1 MNPFIKTFQFVLIT
15 ASFLTL
21 STSSVFGLDYV
32 ESSGGLADPQWEGG
46 HSEIEMADVDLD
58 GNVDLVAIGD
68 HGSPYINTQEH
79 GVMVYFGDG
88 TGRFSVFQNGNFGYG
103 GCCIGDVNGDGLQD
117 IGYGMHHNYSSND
130 FGDQLI
136 EVALG
141 DGTGQNWTPWDD
153 GLASQGEDWG
163 MFACDFGDVDN
174 DGDLDIAST
183 SFGSGN
189 PLMIYLNNGDG
200 TWTHSA
206 SLSGSNPDM
215 VVFFGD
221 INKDGNLDVA
231 SAYQNGSLFFGNG
244 DGTFYDAM
252 YNLPTGGSAGLD
264 GLSLGDVDNDGGM
277 DLSYI
282 DGGGVYVWV
291 FDESSTQWIDYTNN
305 LPVGGLEYS
314 YLYDMNVD
322 GFCDVVAGGSGNVE
336 VWTGDGAGNWT
347 RAANY
352 TIWNDPDCDFETM
365 NVGGD
370 VDHNGYPDIVHLTD
384 EGSWINSYN
393 HLRCYR
399 ESSMPTVLT
408 CTPLFPK
415 GGEVFP
421 VGSER
426 FTDWVSAVPGGQAST
441 VDIELSTSGSSGPWD
456 FIGAGLPNN
465 GRLQWTI
472 PQAASSTDCFLRY
485 TVVAGGDTVVTTTPA
500 PFIILGGALN
510 LTIDLEPVNP
520 PIIIPAG
527 GGSFDFDISVM
538 NSESVPIGCSVWIDV
553 TLPGGTIFGPLIN
566 VPATAPVGIIERTK
580 TQVVPGNAPAGQYSY
595 NAYVGIYPSS
605 VWSSASFDFEK
616 SASDDNGA
624 WISNWWTDFDGF
636 EEAELITT
644 APDQYEIVQIY
655 PNPFNPS
662 TAISIQLSAFSHVNL
677 AVYDITG
684 RKVATLIDGYRDIG
698 MHEVIFDATDL
709 PSGVY
714 LYRFESGSNI
724 ESGKIVLLK

>member
-1 MNPFIKTFQFVLIT
+1 MTC
-15 ASFLTL
+15 TL
-21 STSSVFGLDYV
+21 LLSINIAFPLEYV
-32 ESSGGLADPQWEGG
+32 ESSGGLDNPQWEGG
-46 HSEIEMADVDLD
+46 HSEIEMADVNLD

-88 TGRFSVFQNGNFGYG
+88 TGRFTVFQNGNFGYG

-117 IGYGMHHNYSSND
+117 IGYGMHHNYSSTD

-141 DGTGQNWTPWDD
+141 DGSGQNWTPWDD

-206 SLSGSNPDM
+206 ALSGSNPDM

-231 SAYQNGSLFFGNG
+231 SSYQNGSVFFGNG

-252 YNLPTGGSAGLD
+252 YNLPTGGMAGLD

-291 FDESSTQWIDYTNN
+291 FDESTTQWVDYTNN
-305 LPVGGLEYS
+305 LPVGSFEYS
-314 YLYDMNVD
+314 HLYDMNVD

-336 VWTGDGAGNWT
+336 IWLGDGTGNWS

-352 TIWNDPDCDFETM
+352 TILNDPSCSFETM

-370 VDHNGYPDIVHLTD
+370 IDHNGYPDIVHLTD
-384 EGSWINSYN
+384 EGGIFSSYN
-393 HLRCYR
+393 HLRCYK
-399 ESSMPTVLT
+399 ETSIPTSLT
-408 CTPLFPK
+408 CVPIFPK

-426 FTDWVSAVPGGQAST
+426 FTDWVSAVPGGQTSAVT
-441 VDIELSTSGSSGPWD
+441 IELSTSGAAGPWD
-456 FIGAGLPNN
+456 LVAADIPNN

-472 PQAASSTDCFLRY
+472 PEVTSSTDCYLRY
-485 TVVAGGDTVVTTTPA
+485 TVISGIDTVTTTTPGA
-500 PFIILGGALN
+500 FTILGGSLD
-510 LTIDLEPVNP
+510 LVVSLEPLNP

-527 GGSFDFDISVM
+527 GGSFDFTISVT
-538 NSESVPIGCSVWIDV
+538 NNELIPIGCNVWIDA
-553 TLPGGTIFGPLIN
+553 TLPNGSTFGPIVN
-566 VPATAPVGIIERTK
+566 VPVSAPVGTTERTK
-580 TQVVPGNAPAGQYSY
+580 PQTVPANAPAGQYSY

-605 VWSSASFDFEK
+605 IWSSDSFDFEK
-616 SASDDNGA
+616 SAVSDNGTV
-624 WISNWWTDFDGF
+624 INDWWTSFSGF
-636 EEAELITT
+636 SDYTAEAEV
-644 APDQYEIVQIY
+644 AEDYELVKVY
-655 PNPFNPS
+655 PNPFNPV
-662 TAISIQLSAFSHVNL
+662 TTFSIQLPSSGQVNL
-677 AVYDITG
+677 SIFDFGG
-684 RKVATLIDGYRDIG
+684 RKIATLIDGFRNGGI
-698 MHEVIFDATDL
+698 HQVTFDATGL

-714 LYRFESGSNI
+714 LYRLETELTI
-724 ESGKIVLLK
+724 DSGKLVLLK